1 VAVYDPET
9 EPSVPG
15 FTFKQENYI
24 SPSVGGT
31 TKATSLCM
39 VSRSQPA
46 TPTAANPFLPML
58 VVAIRGTA
66 NSVDRMVNLNGKS
79 KGVDFLI
86 VRHHYILT

>member
-9 EPSVPG
+9 ESSVPG
-15 FTFKQENYI
+15 FTFEQENHI
-24 SPSVGGT
+24 NPSVGGT

-46 TPTAANPFLPML
+46 TSTAANPFLPIL

-66 NSVDRMVNLNGKS
+66 SSVDRMVNLNSKS
-79 KGVDFLI
+79 KGVDSLI
-86 VRHHYILT
+86 VRRHYILT